1 MRRIVGIACLA
12 AVAGLTAFTGNAQA
26 PAPEAKPIVLL
37 AAHLFDGAS
46 GKLVSPGRILVRGK
60 SIEAIGDAATPAG
73 AQVIDLGDA
82 TLVPGYIDAHTHMTG
97 DYDESWTRGFYNSM
111 MRLPVEQAYHA
122 EHNAHVTL
130 QAGVTTIREVGAADY
145 IDVALRNAIEQG
157 LAEGPRMLVSVHA
170 IGSTGGHCDAP
181 NFPVGLVREFGE
193 KDGVCNG
200 ADSCRRAVR
209 EQLKYGADNI
219 KICASGGVLSET
231 DPVDV
236 PQLTPEELNAIVDE
250 AHAWR
255 RKVAA
260 HAHGDRAARMA
271 VDAGVDSIEH
281 GSFLTPETLQ
291 RMKEKG
297 VYLVPTR
304 MAVKFVEK
312 QASTYPPQVAKKAR
326 EAAASHGGMMKN
338 ALRIGVPIAYGTDA
352 VVYPH
357 GINAQEFGDYVEL
370 GMAPAQAL
378 MTSSIGSARLL
389 GIDKETGTLE
399 KGKFADIVAVPG
411 DVLQD
416 IRATERPVFVM
427 KQGKVVRNDRAGN

>member
-1 MRRIVGIACLA
+1 MRPTSRA
-12 AVAGLTAFTGNAQA
+12 AWC
-26 PAPEAKPIVLL
+26 
-37 AAHLFDGAS
+37 
-46 GKLVSPGRILVRGK
+46 
-60 SIEAIGDAATPAG
+60 AT
-73 AQVIDLGDA
+73 
-82 TLVPGYIDAHTHMTG
+82 
-97 DYDESWTRGFYNSM
+97 
-111 MRLPVEQAYHA
+111 
-122 EHNAHVTL
+122 
-130 QAGVTTIREVGAADY
+130 
-145 IDVALRNAIEQG
+145 
-157 LAEGPRMLVSVHA
+157 
-170 IGSTGGHCDAP
+170 
-181 NFPVGLVREFGE
+181 FGE

-236 PQLTPEELNAIVDE
+236 PQLTPEELRAIVDE

-281 GSFLTPETLQ
+281 GSFLTHRNAAADE
-291 RMKEKG
+291 EKG

-304 MAVKFVEK
+304 MTVKFVREAGRPRIRRK
-312 QASTYPPQVAKKAR
+312 SARKAR
-326 EAAASHGGMMKN
+326 EAAAAHGGMMKN

-378 MTSSIGSARLL
+378 MTSSVGSARLL

-399 KGKFADIVAVPG
+399 AGKFADIVAVPG
-411 DVLQD
+411 DVFED
-416 IRATERPVFVM
+416 IRATERPV
-427 KQGKVVRNDRAGN
+427 VRHEAGQDRPRRSRGALTCACCGSLAGR

>member
-1 MRRIVGIACLA
+1 MRTFRWMLSALLAIAGSA
-12 AVAGLTAFTGNAQA
+12 AAQDPPQA
-26 PAPEAKPIVLL
+26 IVLQ
-37 AAHLFDGAS
+37 AAHLFDGKS
-46 GKLVSPGRILVRGK
+46 GTLVSPGRVLVRGK
-60 SIEAIGDAATPAG
+60 TIEAVGDFAVPAG
-73 AQVIDLGDA
+73 AKVVDLGDA
-82 TLVPGYIDAHTHMTG
+82 TLVPGFIDAHTHMVS
-97 DYDESWTRGFYNSM
+97 DYDASWTRGFYNSM

-130 QAGVTTIREVGAADY
+130 QAGVTTIREVGAGDY

-170 IGSTGGHCDAP
+170 IGSTGGHCDGPA
-181 NFPVGLVREFGE
+181 FPTGLVREFGE

-219 KICASGGVLSET
+219 KVCASGGVLSET

-236 PQLTPEELNAIVDE
+236 PQLTPDELRAIVDE

-281 GSFLTPETLQ
+281 GSFLTTETLQ
-291 RMKEKG
+291 RMKDKG

-304 MAVKFVEK
+304 MTVKFVLK
-312 QASTYPPQVAKKAR
+312 QADTYPPHVAKKAR
-326 EAAASHGGMMKN
+326 EAAASHGEMMKN
-338 ALRIGVPIAYGTDA
+338 ALRIGTPIAYGTDA

-370 GMAPAQAL
+370 GMSPAQAL
-378 MTSSIGSARLL
+378 MTSSLGSARLL

-399 KGKFADIVAVPG
+399 AGKFADIVAVPG

-416 IRATERPVFVM
+416 VRATERVVFVM
-427 KQGKVVRNDRAGN
+427 KQGKVVREK

>member
-1 MRRIVGIACLA
+1 
-12 AVAGLTAFTGNAQA
+12 
-26 PAPEAKPIVLL
+26 
-37 AAHLFDGAS
+37 
-46 GKLVSPGRILVRGK
+46 
-60 SIEAIGDAATPAG
+60 
-73 AQVIDLGDA
+73 
-82 TLVPGYIDAHTHMTG
+82 
-97 DYDESWTRGFYNSM
+97 
-111 MRLPVEQAYHA
+111 
-122 EHNAHVTL
+122 
-130 QAGVTTIREVGAADY
+130 
-145 IDVALRNAIEQG
+145 
-157 LAEGPRMLVSVHA
+157 MLVSVHA

-181 NFPVGLVREFGE
+181 AFPTGLVKDFGE

-219 KICASGGVLSET
+219 KLCASGGVLSEA

-236 PQLTPEELNAIVDE
+236 PQLTPEELHAIVDE
-250 AHAWR
+250 AHSWR

-281 GSFLTPETLQ
+281 GSFLTSATLQ

-304 MAVKFVEK
+304 MTVKFALE
-312 QASTYPPQVAKKAR
+312 QADTDPPQVAQKAR
-326 EAAASHGGMMKN
+326 DAAAAHADMLKN

-357 GINAQEFGDYVEL
+357 GLNAQEFGDYVEL

-378 MTSSIGSARLL
+378 MTSSLGSARLL
-389 GIDKETGTLE
+389 GIDEETGTLE
-399 KGKFADIVAVPG
+399 AGKFADVVAVPG

-416 IRATERPVFVM
+416 IHATERPVFVM
-427 KQGKVVRNDRAGN
+427 KQGAIARNDRAAR